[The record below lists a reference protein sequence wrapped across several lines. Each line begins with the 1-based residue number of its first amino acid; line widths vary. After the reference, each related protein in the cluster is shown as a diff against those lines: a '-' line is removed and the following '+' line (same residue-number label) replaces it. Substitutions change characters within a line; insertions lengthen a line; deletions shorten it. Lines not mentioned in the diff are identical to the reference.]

1 MCDRCGGG
9 FGSPAV
15 LVSCPVE
22 QDEGLPFVVVEV
34 DEPEYEATGGGI
46 YEVVLNP
53 DMVFSDNVLA
63 TMSGALYAI
72 PASLSSNLRS
82 IVFSR

>member
-1 MCDRCGGG
+1 M
-9 FGSPAV
+9 
-15 LVSCPVE
+15 SCPVE

-34 DEPEYEATGGGI
+34 DEPEYEATEGEI

-53 DMVFSDNVLA
+53 DMVFRDNVLA
-63 TMSGALYAI
+63 TVSGALYAI
-72 PASLSSNLRS
+72 SESLSSNLRS